1 MLSLGRRALQEL
13 SEGSSLNQG
22 LTAGFLALAAYE
34 FIILFVRD
42 KFAFFEFLFLFPVVW
57 LLSKTF
63 YSLFGSLARF
73 LNERVFTHGSNAR
86 VFDIKK
92 QHMKFCDQGW
102 QLVLHT
108 ISVAIELPT
117 LLREGILAD
126 LTKCWIPCPV
136 DQTCPP
142 LMQFAYFFVLSAY
155 TFAGFQHRFF
165 SPRKRDYYVMFGH
178 HIATCAL
185 ITGSYVTRCYR
196 IGLAV
201 MFVHDISDILL
212 DITQLM
218 NHAKME
224 GRQFYF
230 VTEISFVFAM
240 IGWFVSRIYYLP
252 VKLIGTILTDCHRL
266 CALKYPGQFWRYP
279 FCERTPFWH
288 GGIILL
294 SLLVVMHTWW
304 FYLGCK
310 ILVKVALN
318 DGVNKSDVY
327 EADLVE
333 KKKRQLADQH

>member
-1 MLSLGRRALQEL
+1 MLSLARRALLEL
-13 SEGSSLNQG
+13 AEGSALNQG
-22 LTAGFLALAAYE
+22 LTAGFLALSAYE
-34 FIILFVRD
+34 FLVLFVTD
-42 KFAFFEFLFLFPVVW
+42 KFAFIEFVLLFPVVW
-57 LLSKTF
+57 LLSKTV
-63 YSLFGSLARF
+63 YAVFGSFARF
-73 LNERVFTHGSNAR
+73 LNDRVFTHGANAR

-92 QHMKFCDQGW
+92 QQMKFCDQGW
-102 QLVLHT
+102 QLVLHA

-117 LLREGILAD
+117 LLSEGILAD
-126 LTKCWIPCPV
+126 IPKCWIPCPV
-136 DQTCPP
+136 EQTCPP
-142 LMQFAYFFVLSAY
+142 LLQFAYFFVLSAY

-185 ITGSYVTRCYR
+185 ITGSYVARGYR
-196 IGLAV
+196 IGLVV
-201 MFVHDISDILL
+201 MFVHDLSDILL

-224 GRQFYF
+224 GAQYCF
-230 VTEISFVFAM
+230 VTEISFVCAM

-252 VKLIGTILTDCHRL
+252 VKIIGNILTEAHKL
-266 CALKYPGQFWRYP
+266 CALKYPGQAWKYP
-279 FCERTPFWH
+279 KCERVPFWH

-318 DGVNKSDVY
+318 DGVNKGDVY
-327 EADLVE
+327 EADLAE
-333 KKKRQLADQH
+333 KKK